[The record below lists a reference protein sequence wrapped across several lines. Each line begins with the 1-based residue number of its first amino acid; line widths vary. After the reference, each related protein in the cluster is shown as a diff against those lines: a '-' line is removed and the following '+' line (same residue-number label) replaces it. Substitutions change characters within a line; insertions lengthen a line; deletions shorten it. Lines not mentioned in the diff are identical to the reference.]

1 MPFLS
6 PTVEASVVLIA
17 AACLDFIVGDPWG
30 WPHPVQGMGIVIQHY
45 CNWIWG
51 WVKRPFS
58 LRLAGIV
65 LALGLVLGSAFAAW
79 LTVHFAYQIWTP
91 AGWVTE
97 VVLLASCFAGRS
109 LRAAAEDVLQH
120 LQDGSIEKARAAL
133 SQYVGRDTA
142 ELSEPEILR
151 AVLET
156 VAENAT
162 DGVMAPLFYALLG
175 VGFPAVGA
183 VPLAIAYKA
192 ASTLDSMVGYRDEPY
207 ADIGWFSAHL
217 DDVLTWLP
225 CRLNVLTLG
234 AISGKL
240 QAVWRL
246 CRRDAAKDPSPN
258 SGWSECAYAAILRVQ
273 LGGLNSYKGTLK
285 FKPLLGRPYQ
295 PITLERI
302 HFALRLTRNCFVAWV
317 AIATALFIAFSP
329 PLGEVAKTHI
339 MDFGYHSAS
348 SHRI

>member
-6 PTVEASVVLIA
+6 PTVEAAIVLIA

-45 CNWIWG
+45 CNWIWR
-51 WVKRPFS
+51 WVKRSFL
-58 LRLAGIV
+58 LRIAGTI
-65 LALGLVLGSAFAAW
+65 LALGLVGGSAFAAW
-79 LTVHFAYQIWTP
+79 FTVCTLYEVWVP
-91 AGWVTE
+91 AGWITE
-97 VVLLASCFAGRS
+97 TVLLASCFAGRS
-109 LRAAAEDVLQH
+109 LRAAAEDVLGH
-120 LQDGSIEKARAAL
+120 LKRGSIQEARVAL
-133 SQYVGRDTA
+133 SHSVGRDTA
-142 ELSEPEILR
+142 TLSEPEILR

-162 DGVMAPLFYALLG
+162 DGVMAPLFYAI
-175 VGFPAVGA
+175 VGLALPEVGP
-183 VPLAIAYKA
+183 VPFAIAYKA
-192 ASTLDSMVGYRDEPY
+192 ASTLDSMVGYRDKPY
-207 ADIGWFSAHL
+207 TDIGWFSAHL

-246 CRRDAAKDPSPN
+246 CQRDAAKDPSPN
-258 SGWSECAYAAILRVQ
+258 SGWSECAYAAILGVQ

-285 FKPLLGRPYQ
+285 LKPLLGRAYQ

-302 HFALRLTRNCFVAWV
+302 YFALRLTRNCFVLWV
-317 AIATALFIAFSP
+317 VIATALVVAFSP
-329 PLGEVAKTHI
+329 SLADI
-339 MDFGYHSAS
+339 AS
-348 SHRI
+348 